1 LGSSQP
7 LQERFTC
14 DGILVPLFLHIV
26 SAAKESS
33 LFPKDTRPCHALPDT
48 LFLHRH
54 HLCSYG
60 HKDIASALEREDNCS
75 VTNSPNITTTSVCSW
90 DTKLY
95 TTSPLFWLSLVLT
108 GKLTF

>member
-14 DGILVPLFLHIV
+14 DGILVPLLLHIV
-26 SAAKESS
+26 SAAKESYDMGRAS
-33 LFPKDTRPCHALPDT
+33 LFLKDTRPCHALPDT
-48 LFLHRH
+48 LSLHRH

-60 HKDIASALEREDNCS
+60 HKDIASALERDDNRS

-95 TTSPLFWLSLVLT
+95 TTSPIF
-108 GKLTF
+108 